1 MNINSTQLNKERLNG
16 NKLFLHN
23 FKNFSTTSSRVS
35 VKMHIVHSLIF
46 ILLAMIIVYV
56 VLVISIIF
64 NIINKK
70 ESLAKISDLNFQTAQ
85 VEKKYNSSVSNISK
99 EVALSS
105 GYIEAKD
112 NHFVSRKDAAAS
124 LSFLY
129 EKKNKK

>member
-1 MNINSTQLNKERLNG
+1 MNINSTQLNKERLHG

-23 FKNFSTTSSRVS
+23 FNNFSTTSSRVS
-35 VKMHIVHSLIF
+35 LKMHIIHSLIF
-46 ILLAMIIVYV
+46 ILLSMVILYIVF
-56 VLVISIIF
+56 VISIIF

-70 ESLAKISDLNFQTAQ
+70 ESLAKINDLNFKTAQ
-85 VEKKYNSSVSNISK
+85 VEKRYNESVSNLSK
-99 EVALSS
+99 SFAISS